1 MRRVAPFTVDG
12 LVMLPGAANRR
23 GAHGD
28 HCARNPCAVSPA
40 GSGAR
45 CSPNSAPRGLTHR
58 HRARADAQI
67 NLL

>member
-45 CSPNSAPRGLTHR
+45 RSPTSAPRVLTRR
-58 HRARADAQI
+58 HRAWVDARI
-67 NLL
+67 NL